1 MRTCDKCKGSGKLPD
16 KLRSLPQNSRYWVTL
31 THYLGE
37 MNKEIGLLSGE
48 TGYTPLEIKRLIAQD
63 MMPEHVAI
71 LLTTRTDSAHDI
83 IKQIA
88 GIKTST
94 NKNTKEFMEF
104 EETMEN
110 ALAEVMSSVNAFK
123 GRAA

>member
-1 MRTCDKCKGSGKLPD
+1 
-16 KLRSLPQNSRYWVTL
+16 
-31 THYLGE
+31 

-104 EETMEN
+104 EETMEH
-110 ALAEVMSSVNAFK
+110 AMAEVMGAVNAFK